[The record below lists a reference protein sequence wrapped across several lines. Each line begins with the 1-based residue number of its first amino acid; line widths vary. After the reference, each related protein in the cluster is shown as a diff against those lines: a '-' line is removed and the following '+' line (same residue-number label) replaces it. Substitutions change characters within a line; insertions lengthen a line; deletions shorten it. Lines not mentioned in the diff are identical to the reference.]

1 MPHVVIEGAG
11 DLQGLFQAFTPMI
24 HREGTEI
31 LKVQEF
37 YLARSGREA
46 LLDAVVIE
54 QGAARSFFI
63 QLKRHETTITVRLLP
78 ATDPEKTAAVK
89 KAMALVAGFIRKVY
103 PASRYGKTNL
113 QEFIEAGGEK

>member
-1 MPHVVIEGAG
+1 MPHVVIESTGE
-11 DLQGLFQAFTPMI
+11 LQDVYQAFTPMLQ
-24 HREGTEI
+24 RTEGEI
-31 LKVQEF
+31 VKVQEC

-54 QGAARSFFI
+54 QGTARSFFI

-78 ATDPEKTAAVK
+78 STDPEKTPAVK
-89 KAMALVAGFIRKVY
+89 KAMALVAGLIRKVD

-113 QEFIEAGGEK
+113 QEYLDSSVSM

>member
-1 MPHVVIEGAG
+1 MPHVVIESTGE
-11 DLQGLFQAFTPMI
+11 LQYVYQAFTPMLQ
-24 HREGTEI
+24 RTEGEI
-31 LKVQEF
+31 VKVQEC

-54 QGAARSFFI
+54 QGTARSFFI

-78 ATDPEKTAAVK
+78 STDPEKTPAVK
-89 KAMALVAGFIRKVY
+89 KAMALVAGLIRKVY

-113 QEFIEAGGEK
+113 QEYLESPMSM

>member
-54 QGAARSFFI
+54 QGTARSFFI